1 MNGLA
6 FCKVLERLLMFF
18 ILQLVHEGHLNSFL
32 MIPHLPNLISDQL
45 KQERLDLDML
55 LHGNSRS

>member
-1 MNGLA
+1 LQSLGA
-6 FCKVLERLLMFF
+6 ASDVFHVFVV
-18 ILQLVHEGHLNSFL
+18 ILQLVHEGHLNTFL